1 MTGNARGN
9 WNIRPFLLLGYAG
22 LFFLVFGLG
31 AWGAATKI
39 SGAIIAPGAIEVEG
53 NRQVVQH
60 LSGGVISAIEARDGD
75 SVEEGQILVR
85 LEGSQLSAELGIV
98 EGQWFEILARKSRL
112 SAERDGLEEIVFD
125 AELVERAEIA
135 PDLADLMAAQRQQ
148 FESRQ
153 KLREEESSQLGER
166 KIQITN
172 QIAGLESLQAAN
184 AQQIDLLTQEIASQ
198 EELLR
203 QGLTQMT
210 RVLTPQRELARL
222 RGTDGQVE
230 ATIAENRG
238 RIAEIEIERVR
249 LVSELRE
256 EAIGELR
263 DLEFREIELRE
274 RRRSLLDQIDRL
286 ELRAPVAGIVYGS
299 TADTLRGVIRPAE
312 PVMYIVPKDIPLIV
326 RTRVEAIHID
336 QVFIGQHAT
345 LRFSAFDMRTT
356 PEVDGHVTAL
366 SADVFEDQ
374 NTGMRYYRADIQV
387 DPGMQEKLGNKIL
400 LPGMPVEAFVTT
412 AERSPLRHFVKPF
425 TDYFNRAFREG

>member
-1 MTGNARGN
+1 MTDRNR
-9 WNIRPFLLLGYAG
+9 WNIRPFLIMGYTG
-22 LFFLVFGLG
+22 LFVLVFGIG
-31 AWGAATKI
+31 AWAAVTRI

-60 LSGGVISAIEARDGD
+60 LSGGVIDAIEARDGD
-75 SVEEGQILVR
+75 AVEEGQVLVR
-85 LEGSQLSAELGIV
+85 LEGSQIRAELGIV
-98 EGQWFEILARKSRL
+98 EGQFFEILARKSRL
-112 SAERDGLEEIVFD
+112 SAERDGLEEVVFYP
-125 AELVERAEIA
+125 ELVERAETS
-135 PDLADLMAAQRQQ
+135 PDLAELMAAQHQQ

-153 KLREEESSQLGER
+153 QLREEESSQLEER
-166 KIQITN
+166 KVQIVN

-184 AQQIDLLTQEIASQ
+184 GQQIELLSREIASQ
-198 EELLR
+198 EQLLS

-222 RGTDGQVE
+222 RGTEGQVE

-256 EAIGELR
+256 EAISELR
-263 DLEFREIELRE
+263 DLEYREIELRE
-274 RRRSLLDQIDRL
+274 RRRSLLDQIERL

-312 PVMYIVPKDIPLIV
+312 PVMYIVPRDIPLIV
-326 RTRVEAIHID
+326 RTRIESIHVD
-336 QVFIGQHAT
+336 QVHVGQHAT
-345 LRFSAFDMRTT
+345 LRFSAFDMRST

-366 SADVFEDQ
+366 SADVFEDP

-387 DPGMQEKLGNKIL
+387 DAGMQEKLGDKIL
-400 LPGMPVEAFVTT
+400 LPGMPVEAFITT
-412 AERSPLRHFVKPF
+412 ATRSPLSHFVKPMA
-425 TDYFNRAFREG
+425 DYFNRAFREG

>member
-1 MTGNARGN
+1 MNNPARGN

-22 LFFLVFGLG
+22 LFFLIFGIG
-31 AWGAATKI
+31 AWGAATRI

-75 SVEEGQILVR
+75 SVEEGQVLVR

-125 AELVERAEIA
+125 PELVERAEA
-135 PDLADLMAAQRQQ
+135 SPELADLMAAQRLQ
-148 FESRQ
+148 FESRL

-166 KIQITN
+166 KVQIANQIT
-172 QIAGLESLQAAN
+172 GLEALQAAN
-184 AQQIDLLTQEIASQ
+184 STQIELLTQEIESQ

-222 RGTDGQVE
+222 RGTEGQVE

-256 EAIGELR
+256 EAIAELR

-326 RTRVEAIHID
+326 RTRVESIHID
-336 QVFIGQHAT
+336 QVYIGQHAT

-366 SADVFEDQ
+366 SADVFEDP

-400 LPGMPVEAFVTT
+400 LPGMPVEAYVTT
-412 AERSPLRHFVKPF
+412 AERSPLSHFVKPF

>member
-184 AQQIDLLTQEIASQ
+184 GQQIDLLTQEIASQ

-387 DPGMQEKLGNKIL
+387 DPGMQEMLGNKIL

-412 AERSPLRHFVKPF
+412 AERSPLSHFVKPF